1 MLDLETLCFFLS
13 SRLVSAESCNQPDAV
28 IPHQQGQTICGDQSN
43 ISGTGDLG
51 QLWSPIVAGPEIRF
65 ANLGS
70 LVSAEKV
77 SQSSS
82 FVRMLRGGLVRH
94 PNSLDFC
101 LPRIVSARIFFT
113 NRFRGGK
120 RVSSRVIRLV
130 YCHNSWAGIQS
141 NYGESDRRGMKDT
154 SALMSNSICM
164 VRASWKR
171 HGRLLR
177 ETLYSYQN
185 VRTVGKS
192 TQSLSAQPG
201 GVDYRGS
208 ACFKG

>member
-43 ISGTGDLG
+43 ISDTGDLG
-51 QLWSPIVAGPEIRF
+51 RLWSPIVAGPEIRF

-101 LPRIVSARIFFT
+101 LPRMVSACIFA
-113 NRFRGGK
+113 NWFRGDK
-120 RVSSRVIRLV
+120 RISSRVIWFV
-130 YCHNSWAGIQS
+130 YCHNSWAGIL
-141 NYGESDRRGMKDT
+141 K
-154 SALMSNSICM
+154 L
-164 VRASWKR
+164 
-171 HGRLLR
+171 
-177 ETLYSYQN
+177 
-185 VRTVGKS
+185 
-192 TQSLSAQPG
+192 
-201 GVDYRGS
+201 
-208 ACFKG
+208 